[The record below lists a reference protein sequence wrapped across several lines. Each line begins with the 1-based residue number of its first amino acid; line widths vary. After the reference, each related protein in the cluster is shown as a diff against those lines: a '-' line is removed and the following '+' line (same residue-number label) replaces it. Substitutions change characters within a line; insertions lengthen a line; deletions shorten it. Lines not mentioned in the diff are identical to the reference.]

1 MPPGSHP
8 TARDV
13 ACIVNNLN
21 AASLVLTTEA
31 WRLTEGRAGSFVVGG
46 EHSEYK
52 DRGRVVQTGSSDE

>member
-21 AASLVLTTEA
+21 LVLTTEA

-46 EHSEYK
+46 EYSEYK
-52 DRGRVVQTGSSDE
+52 DRGRVVQTESSDE